1 MNSTPRLTRKNV
13 KQIKDTIKAILDV
26 LNGANM
32 PVEIKIINNNSSLST
47 KKITINSGNEF
58 LTIDLSG
65 TTPSITMSNNV
76 KSALRSALDI
86 T

>member
-1 MNSTPRLTRKNV
+1 MANTPRLTRKNV
-13 KQIKDTIKAILDV
+13 KQIKDVLKLLVDI
-26 LNGANM
+26 LNGANI
-32 PVEIKIINNNSSLST
+32 PVEIKIITNNSSLST
-47 KKITINSGNEF
+47 KKITISSGNEY

-65 TTPSITMSNNV
+65 QTPSITMSNNV